1 MKPDFGNEIRKKLKA
16 IMAKPAKIRTQYL
29 VSLFLVTLKITN

>member
-16 IMAKPAKIRTQYL
+16 IMPKPVKMRIQYL